1 MSGTSAVA
9 AELLPFVQL
18 EYAGRLGLVDGRY
31 LAHEPGEG
39 GGENQV
45 LIVETLGGPRPARR
59 RRPRRVDPETA
70 PAELPLT
77 RVTVVDANPLGREAE
92 AERWLEEISRD
103 ERQREDAVADAIW
116 LLNQALHALRAAT
129 ADPYIPEVSATQ
141 ALVVRIG
148 YGSGTQVAE
157 GQFSDARE
165 LPPPKGPRW
174 RPRAEDL
181 RPQERLAAVL
191 GGREGIQACETLL
204 LRARADVEGERFREA
219 ALQLRTGL
227 EALLVELRDALSD
240 PGHQEDIALLD
251 GRREE
256 VETAA
261 RAALAGDLSEEQEKR
276 IEELLAVA
284 ERVLRRRRVLRG

>member
-1 MSGTSAVA
+1 
-9 AELLPFVQL
+9 
-18 EYAGRLGLVDGRY
+18 VDGRY
-31 LAHEPGEG
+31 LAHEPGERTG
-39 GGENQV
+39 DGENQV
-45 LIVETLGGPRPARR
+45 LIVETLGGPRPSRR
-59 RRPRRVDPETA
+59 RRPRRADPGTG

-77 RVTVVDANPLGREAE
+77 RVTVVDANPLGGEAE
-92 AERWLEEISRD
+92 AARWLEEISGD
-103 ERQREDAVADAIW
+103 EREREDLVADALW

-129 ADPYIPEVSATQ
+129 ADPYTPEVSAAQ

-148 YGSGTQVAE
+148 YGSGTELAE
-157 GQFSDARE
+157 GRYSDARE
-165 LPPPKGPRW
+165 LPPAKGPRW

-191 GGREGIQACETLL
+191 GGRESIQACETLL

-219 ALQLRTGL
+219 ALQLRAGL

-240 PGHQEDIALLD
+240 PGHQEDMALLA

-256 VETAA
+256 AEAAA
-261 RAALAGDLSEEQEKR
+261 RAALAGDLSEEQEQR
-276 IEELLAVA
+276 VEELLAVA